1 MRLSKVATASLLLA
15 ACFAARASAQTT
27 WAGMQFGMTPDD
39 VKRVFRQPMHVAT
52 GTEIV
57 RDFPLTLVADGPVTI
72 QRRINVTPKFSF
84 DSSKRLQLIGLYSQ
98 RDDSYLNLEVARHL
112 LEALAGKYGVPVE
125 QTASCATEDPGRICR
140 STWRWEGQHI
150 TLGFRSKQDLSL
162 EFLFLFYEAN
172 PTDI

>member
-1 MRLSKVATASLLLA
+1 MKLSKLAIASLLLA
-15 ACFAARASAQTT
+15 GCFAARASAQTT
-27 WAGMQFGMTPDD
+27 WAGLQFGMTPDD

-57 RDFPLTLVADGPVTI
+57 RDFPLTLVADAPVTI

-125 QTASCATEDPGRICR
+125 QTAPCATEDPGRICR

-150 TLGFRSKQDLSL
+150 TLGFRPKQDLSL

>member
-1 MRLSKVATASLLLA
+1 MKLNKLATASLLLA
-15 ACFAARASAQTT
+15 ACCAVRAGAQTT
-27 WAGMQFGMTPDD
+27 WAGLRFGMTPDD
-39 VKRVFRQPMHVAT
+39 MKRVFQQPMHVAT
-52 GTEIV
+52 GTEVV

-72 QRRINVTPKFSF
+72 QRINVTPKFSF

-98 RDDSYLNLEVARHL
+98 RDDSYLNVEVARHL

-125 QTASCATEDPGRICR
+125 QAATCATEEPGRICR

-150 TLGFRSKQDLSL
+150 TLGFRPKQDLSL